1 MPVWTEKEILKC
13 RELMYQDRP
22 VDVVKE
28 CYSRWGGI
36 PRYVLLHAT
45 SKGQQKVLDDA
56 IAISNLD
63 AILRASVESSS
74 AECDAVHRLLHF
86 RVHPNRFSHE
96 GFDFASKYVAE
107 KVFRLL
113 YAHHRVELMGFLA
126 IPNQV
131 DGRAVYRGALFE
143 RYAHAVLSQG
153 GEFQGRRLVRGQKK
167 GVEGGEHAS
176 KAEGVVGESDGA
188 MVNEE
193 ICVSLPAREIVFF
206 KRDEDVT
213 GADPSTYLQPASSDA
228 SSVDAIAKPNDM
240 FQATCARVHP
250 CKQAGIVKSINLL
263 GNPAAPRLYFVVP
276 PDVYDDFTYQ
286 NCYGSGRKKV
296 THEDDTLDTV
306 EQYVIKVNYAH
317 EIRAA
322 KKGDESHVRFGKLL
336 PKKDD
341 EGSAG
346 QGRTSK
352 RARHVRG

>member
-1 MPVWTEKEILKC
+1 
-13 RELMYQDRP
+13 MYQDRP

-36 PRYVLLHAT
+36 PRYVLRHAT
-45 SKGQQKVLDDA
+45 SKARQKELDA
-56 IAISNLD
+56 TIAVSSFD

-74 AECDAVHRLLHF
+74 AECDAVHLLLHF
-86 RVHPNRFSHE
+86 RVHPERFSHE

-113 YAHHRVELMGFLA
+113 YARHWVELMGFLA

-131 DGRAVYRGALFE
+131 GGRAVYRGALFE

-167 GVEGGEHAS
+167 GAEGGEHAS
-176 KAEGVVGESDGA
+176 KAEGVVGESEGA
-188 MVNEE
+188 INNEE
-193 ICVSLPAREIVFF
+193 ICVSLPARETVFF

-213 GADPSTYLQPASSDA
+213 DVDPSTYLQPASSNA
-228 SSVDAIAKPNDM
+228 ILVDAMAKPNDM
-240 FQATCARVHP
+240 FQPTCERVHP
-250 CKQAGIVKSINLL
+250 CKQAGLVEALNLL

-286 NCYGSGRKKV
+286 NCHGSGRKKV
-296 THEDDTLDTV
+296 KHEDDTLDEV

-322 KKGDESHVRFGKLL
+322 KKGDESRVRFVPRRKAM
-336 PKKDD
+336 K
-341 EGSAG
+341 
-346 QGRTSK
+346 
-352 RARHVRG
+352 VV